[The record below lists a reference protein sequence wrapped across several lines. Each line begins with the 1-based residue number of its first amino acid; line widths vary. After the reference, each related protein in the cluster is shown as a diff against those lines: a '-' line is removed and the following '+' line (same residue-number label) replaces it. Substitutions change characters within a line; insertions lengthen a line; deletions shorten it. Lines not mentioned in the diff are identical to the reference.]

1 MKPPNIRMPKGP
13 MSPEAK
19 AALMEKL
26 RAGKAKHA
34 ELRKADPN
42 HKPRKPRKKKNIDK
56 NDDKAIDNPLASKPA
71 NETIAPIDSAPAG
84 AVNKVAAKPTDPV
97 PTMSAKIDVPN
108 LPEESKKKKI
118 VKKPLAE
125 PERAPEKGLSSTG
138 KPEKYNDTNLI
149 RDEETGNQAI
159 EAMLPGQKESIK
171 KLLRKNK
178 KENDPLAPKPVP
190 APATKTVSNVKEH
203 IPDMK
208 AVEAKKPFSFSV
220 VRQLLYQ

>member
-1 MKPPNIRMPKGP
+1 MPKGP
-13 MSPEAK
+13 MSAEAK
-19 AALMEKL
+19 KALMEKL
-26 RAGKAKHA
+26 KAGKAKHA
-34 ELRKADPN
+34 EMRKADPN
-42 HKPRKPRKKKNIDK
+42 HKPRKPRKKKE
-56 NDDKAIDNPLASKPA
+56 ALADPMANKPA

-84 AVNKVAAKPTDPV
+84 ANNKVAEKPVDPV
-97 PTMSAKIDVPN
+97 PTMSSKIDVPN
-108 LPEESKKKKI
+108 LPEDKKKI
-118 VKKPLAE
+118 VKKPMAK

-138 KPEKYNDTNLI
+138 KPEKYNDNEVL
-149 RDEETGNQAI
+149 RDQETGMMAI

-171 KLLRKNK
+171 KMIRKNK

>member
-1 MKPPNIRMPKGP
+1 MPKGP
-13 MSPEAK
+13 MSAEAK
-19 AALMEKL
+19 KALMDKL
-26 RAGKAKHA
+26 KAGKAKHA
-34 ELRKADPN
+34 EMRKTDPN
-42 HKPRKPRKKKNIDK
+42 HKPRKPRKKKE
-56 NDDKAIDNPLASKPA
+56 ALANPMASKPA

-84 AVNKVAAKPTDPV
+84 ASNKVADKPVDPI
-97 PTMSAKIDVPN
+97 PSKSSHIDVPN
-108 LPEESKKKKI
+108 LPEDKKKI
-118 VKKPLAE
+118 VKKPLAK

-138 KPEKYNDTNLI
+138 KPEKYNDNDI
-149 RDEETGNQAI
+149 VRDQETGNQAI

-190 APATKTVSNVKEH
+190 VAPTKTVSNVKEH